1 MSMIKLIFLK
11 NFSNEYIKNAAIAT
25 FLTSMF
31 FIFLKKN

>member
-1 MSMIKLIFLK
+1 MSIKKLIFLK
-11 NFSNEYIKNAAIAT
+11 NFSNEHIKNAAIAT